1 MAPKGKKKKKKKD
14 NVNHSF
20 GLILEVKLT
29 LVEIHRELM
38 LLSLI
43 LPQIF
48 TPTPVFLPG
57 ESQGRG
63 SLLGCCL

>member
-1 MAPKGKKKKKKKD
+1 MAPKGKKKKD
-14 NVNHSF
+14 NANHSF

-29 LVEIHRELM
+29 LVEIHCELM